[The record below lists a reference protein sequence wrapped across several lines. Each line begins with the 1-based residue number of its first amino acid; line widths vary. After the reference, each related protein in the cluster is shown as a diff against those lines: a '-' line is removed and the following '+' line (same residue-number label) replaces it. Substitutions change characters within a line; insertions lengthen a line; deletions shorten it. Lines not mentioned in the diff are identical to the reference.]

1 MYIKPAPRTSRAFTL
16 AEMLIALAVFSITGA
31 AVMSFFLFGLRTF
44 AAMYNYASL
53 DAQNR
58 NAMDVLSREIRG
70 ALQVVSY
77 STNPASLT
85 IINADTNVVV
95 YTFNAP
101 PNSSLTRDAGGGTTG
116 FPLEHQTLLQNCDL
130 LQFQLYQRNPLTN
143 AFDAFPAS
151 TDNWSNTVKLVE
163 LTWRTSVNLAPTI
176 VTNSED
182 VQTARIVIRKAR
194 TQ

>member
-16 AEMLIALAVFSITGA
+16 VEMLVAVAVFSITGA

-44 AAMYNYASL
+44 ASMYNYSSL

-58 NAMDVLSREIRG
+58 SAMDIMSREVRG

-85 IINADTNVVV
+85 IINDATNVVV
-95 YTFNAP
+95 YTFNPP
-101 PNSSLTRDAGGGTTG
+101 PNSSLTRDAGDGVN
-116 FPLEHQTLLQNCDL
+116 FPKEHQVLLQNCDL

>member
-1 MYIKPAPRTSRAFTL
+1 MYIKPARRTARAFTL
-16 AEMLIALAVFSITGA
+16 AEMLVAVAVFSITGA

-58 NAMDVLSREIRG
+58 NAMDVMSREIRG
-70 ALQVVSY
+70 AQQVVSY
-77 STNPASLT
+77 TTNPASLT
-85 IINADTNVVV
+85 LINDATNTVV
-95 YTFNAP
+95 YTFHDA

-116 FPLEHQTLLQNCDL
+116 FPAEHQVLLQNCDL

-143 AFDAFPAS
+143 NFDAFPTTTA
-151 TDNWSNTVKLVE
+151 NWSNTVKLVE

-182 VQTARIVIRKAR
+182 VQTARIVIRKAK
-194 TQ
+194 TY